1 MTEEQHIAI
10 VSVANTLRGMTMD
23 RRIPADAR
31 DVLMEKAVALDAV
44 VEGEGDDEE

>member
-23 RRIPADAR
+23 RRIPEDAR
-31 DVLMEKAVALDAV
+31 SVLMDKAVALDAV
-44 VEGEGDDEE
+44 VEDEDDDED